1 MICKGCG
8 KEMYLDDR
16 DYRFKGNLDKYWECE
31 NCHSSCIEEIRYSQ
45 SFKEHWTIRNEE
57 YQEDKFK
64 KFTIKHNI
72 DTTLRI
78 KKGEL

>member
-1 MICKGCG
+1 MICKGCK

-45 SFKEHWTIRNEE
+45 SFKEHWTIRNEYE
-57 YQEDKFK
+57 ETKE
-64 KFTIKHNI
+64 FTIKHNI
-72 DTTLRI
+72 DTSLRI